1 MLTASTFRKKREVG
15 KNNKVTKQ
23 NEGKMIYNYKYEEIK
38 TKMKLKQRKLV
49 KLLDMILWE
58 DL

>member
-1 MLTASTFRKKREVG
+1 MLIVFIFRKKREVG
-15 KNNKVTKQ
+15 KNNKVIKQ

-38 TKMKLKQRKLV
+38 IKMKLKQRKLV

-58 DL
+58 DF